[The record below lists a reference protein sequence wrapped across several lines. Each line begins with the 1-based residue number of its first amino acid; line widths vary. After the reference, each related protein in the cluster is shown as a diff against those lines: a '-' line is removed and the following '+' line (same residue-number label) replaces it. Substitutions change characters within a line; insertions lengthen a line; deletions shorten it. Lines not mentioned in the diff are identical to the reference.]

1 MVNDPVLD
9 KPHSEWLP
17 GGGRGRPLRRAA
29 VAILGVVLLLLLLY
43 YPVGML
49 WIHRIDDDPAFGPGE
64 VQPGASRAIAVAAA
78 LIEREVDTHEWTANE
93 PFFLPGALLDNMPNF
108 QQGIVA
114 ALGRFTVEMLD
125 QIGRVR
131 GTSQADPD
139 LDLAAGMLK
148 QPGDRWVFDFRTSWA
163 PIAPSE
169 SLYRAARRAL
179 LAYNERLAS
188 GQAVFERRADAL
200 LATLERIAA
209 DLGSA
214 SAMIDRHLH
223 DSAGMPFDFEAD
235 DIFYNVKGRLYAYAL
250 LLRELGSDF
259 TQIIADRETK
269 AVWDHMLE
277 SMTAAAILSPWVI
290 VSGRP
295 DSQFM
300 PSHLAAQGFYLLR
313 ARFQLYEIVNIL
325 QK

>member
-1 MVNDPVLD
+1 MQDDPLLE
-9 KPHSEWLP
+9 KPRHELLP
-17 GGGRGRPLRRAA
+17 GGWRGRPARRAA
-29 VAILGVVLLLLLLY
+29 IAIAGVLLAFVLLY
-43 YPVGML
+43 YPIGML
-49 WIHRIDDDPAFGPGE
+49 WVHRVDDDPSFGPGE
-64 VQPGASRAIAVAAA
+64 VAPGASRAVAVAAA
-78 LIEREVDTHEWTANE
+78 LIEREVDLHAWTAND

-108 QQGIVA
+108 QQGIIA

-139 LDLAAGMLK
+139 LDKAAGLLEYS
-148 QPGDRWVFDFRTSWA
+148 GTIWIFDFSTSWA
-163 PIAPSE
+163 PTASSE
-169 SLYRAARRAL
+169 SQYRAARRAL
-179 LAYNERLAS
+179 LAYNERLAT
-188 GQAVFERRADAL
+188 GRAVFERRADDL
-200 LATLERIAA
+200 IATLERMAA

-214 SAMIDRHLH
+214 SAQIDRHLH
-223 DSAGMPFDFEAD
+223 ESAGAMMDFEVD

-250 LLRELGSDF
+250 LLRELGDDF
-259 TQIIADRETK
+259 GQLIADRETR

-277 SMTAAAILSPWVI
+277 SMTTAATLQPWVI
-290 VSGRP
+290 LNGRP
-295 DSQFM
+295 DSQLV